1 MDSLLI
7 RQTRFALLA
16 PAEARAARAPARA
29 AAVRPAWQ
37 RVPCPVPPQEQ
48 SNWCWCAVTLAVHRH
63 YQPSDTTT
71 TQCRVA
77 DRVLQRDDACRAPSD
92 PQVNVTYYLERAL
105 GAFGHLRG
113 EALPHPL
120 TTPQVAHELHH
131 DAPVGARIGWP
142 GGGGHFVVIDGLLDD
157 GERTRVALDDPIFGP
172 SEMDLRSCLAAYHG
186 SGRWTHSYRTRA
198 EA

>member
-16 PAEARAARAPARA
+16 PAEARAARAPARVA
-29 AAVRPAWQ
+29 AARPAWQ

-71 TQCRVA
+71 TQCQVA
-77 DRVLQRDDACRAPSD
+77 DRVLQRDDACSAPSD

-105 GAFGHLRG
+105 A
-113 EALPHPL
+113 ALPQHPAL
-120 TTPQVAHELHH
+120 HDSVTPDH
-131 DAPVGARIGWP
+131 DPHCRSFLP
-142 GGGGHFVVIDGLLDD
+142 GNSPGPQPICLV
-157 GERTRVALDDPIFGP
+157 DP
-172 SEMDLRSCLAAYHG
+172 R
-186 SGRWTHSYRTRA
+186 YRPA
-198 EA
+198 